1 MHPMTDEP
9 TEPHHHH
16 TVSERLDAA
25 HAAAEEVV
33 AEESGQ
39 LGGALNALAVPFEEA
54 VAAVRAAINPD
65 GLAEH
70 EAVKTGDADDAED
83 EAAGHGGTDEEQ
95 RGP

>member
-1 MHPMTDEP
+1 MTSPPAGYHGPMTDEP
-9 TEPHHHH
+9 TEPRHHH
-16 TVSERLDAA
+16 TISERLAAA

-65 GLAEH
+65 GR
-70 EAVKTGDADDAED
+70 AED
-83 EAAGHGGTDEEQ
+83 EAAGADDTGNDAPEQ
-95 RGP
+95 AAH

>member
-1 MHPMTDEP
+1 MTDEP

-39 LGGALNALAVPFEEA
+39 LGGALNALAVPFEQA
-54 VAAVRAAINPD
+54 VAAARAAINPD

-70 EAVKTGDADDAED
+70 EVAKAGDADDAED

-95 RGP
+95 RGH